1 MKIKRKKKKNI
12 SNTDKNLITMYTMFF
27 KRDTWIVIFQ
37 LILIVFLT
45 LWLSTTSLA
54 PANPIEGFHQMSTPL
69 EYTAVGSPN
78 NAYDDTGLLRS
89 INGDNSQCKKVGGFS
104 GYGVFCT
111 PDTQPQQ
118 IDIYSQAKGDLTCQ
132 SVGLSNSKGPLCL
145 DDNMKR
151 MLGTRGANAQGGFG
165 QIGSS

>member
-1 MKIKRKKKKNI
+1 
-12 SNTDKNLITMYTMFF
+12 MFF

-37 LILIVFLT
+37 LLLIVFLA

-54 PANPIEGFHQMSTPL
+54 PANPIEGFNQMPTPL

-78 NAYDDTGLLRS
+78 NAFDDTGLLRS
-89 INGDNSQCKKVGGFS
+89 INSDNSQCKKVGGFP

-111 PDTQPQQ
+111 PDTQPAQ

-132 SVGLSNSKGPLCL
+132 SAGLYNSKGPLCL

-151 MLGTRGANAQGGFG
+151 MLGTRGANATGGFG
-165 QIGSS
+165 QIGSA